1 MKIQSLIRPVI
12 TCTIHDNLE
21 RAAQLMW
28 DHAVGC
34 LPVIDDEGH
43 VAGMLTDRDVCMGA
57 YTQGAP
63 LRAIPVATAMAKHVF
78 SCLASDDTAQVER
91 MMSQHRIRRMPVINE
106 QGHPIGIVSI
116 DDLVLAAVAAKVS
129 AGEVVATYAAVAERA
144 PLQS

>member
-1 MKIQSLIRPVI
+1 MKIESLIRPVI

-28 DHAVGC
+28 EHAVGC

-43 VAGMLTDRDVCMGA
+43 VAGMITDRDVAMGA
-57 YTQGAP
+57 YTQGTP

-78 SCLASDDTAQVER
+78 SVLASDDTAQIER
-91 MMSQHRIRRMPVINE
+91 VMSQHRIRRVPVIND

-116 DDLVLAAVAAKVS
+116 DDLVIAALDAKLS
-129 AGEVVATYAAVAERA
+129 TGEIAATYAAVAGRA

>member
-57 YTQGAP
+57 YTQGVP